1 MLDRIREDVSV
12 VLDRDPAAR
21 TVLEVLCCYPGL
33 HALWLHRVAHAL
45 WEMRFR
51 LAGRIVSHVS
61 RFLTG
66 VEIHPGADIGRR
78 VVIDHGSG
86 VVIGETAS
94 IGDGVHMYHGVTL
107 GGNNPEPVKRHP
119 TVEEGVVLGAH
130 ATLIGDI
137 TVGEN
142 AKVGAGAVVVKDVPA
157 GATMVGNPARR
168 VDPGDEPSGTEG
180 AQSDDGAGAG
190 RPASDHE
197 QTPPHSAGT
206 ARQDGRPESAD
217 GETPAT
223 AEEPVG
229 PPEADDPVGPPEADE
244 SREEDSAPSGATGVT
259 GRTDDSRGEYPGR
272 PTTDGGDESP
282 RSGDGDA

>member
-1 MLDRIREDVSV
+1 MRDRIREDVSV

-137 TVGEN
+137 TVGED
-142 AKVGAGAVVVKDVPA
+142 AKIGAGAVVVKDVPA

-168 VDPGDEPSGTEG
+168 VDAGDGPSGTEG
-180 AQSDDGAGAG
+180 AQSADDAEP
-190 RPASDHE
+190 RQFASDPGE
-197 QTPPHSAGT
+197 T
-206 ARQDGRPESAD
+206 ARSRGTERPDARPESTD
-217 GETPAT
+217 GETPA
-223 AEEPVG
+223 V
-229 PPEADDPVGPPEADE
+229 ADDPAGPPEADE
-244 SREEDSAPSGATGVT
+244 SSEEGSAPSGSTGVT

-282 RSGDGDA
+282 RNRDDEI